1 MVGRILLYK
10 VDISDDQKNAI
21 KKIMDSGKL
30 FKKENNSK
38 QIGSTNKRK
47 HESISYENQE
57 DFINKVIEIANEY
70 RSIMLRLKNI

>member
-1 MVGRILLYK
+1 
-10 VDISDDQKNAI
+10 
-21 KKIMDSGKL
+21 MDSGKL